1 MRSQRALILGIVT
14 VAIGGVLLAPASART
29 VTHRASAA
37 VVAEPPVAKLKAGT
51 VTGSTVTLSWTNPTR
66 RGFTGSMVRYTR
78 GKKPPLTVRSGK
90 LGGKVSAGKHALT
103 VAGLTKSTTYS
114 FSVFAL
120 YRGGGAA
127 KPVSVTV
134 RTRNRLLAGVVSVTD
149 NSNEACALFASH
161 RVDCWGLNINN
172 NLGSGVRADFV
183 TVPVHVRAVGGSGL
197 LSGVQSLTSDGG
209 GFCAL
214 MAGATLDCW
223 GDNGDGDLGQGDTAP
238 RTFPV
243 VVKGVGGKGVLN
255 NVSSVA
261 GGDFGYCATLAA
273 GGVVCWGSNFEGALG
288 SNTSVTSSSSPMRVV
303 GVDGTGTLT
312 GAASVVRSGYQ
323 VCALMAADGGIDCWG
338 RNFSYSAP
346 VNDVPFPIPGV
357 GGSGSLTGV
366 AQVQLQGDNM
376 CALLD
381 DGGLDCW
388 GSNPTGVLG
397 TGSPPASTDTP
408 VPVDGPGG
416 VGTLGGVKD
425 IVGDGATM
433 CAVLNGGSVDCWGDD
448 TDGQLGQGGAPTGSS
463 NVPIPVTGVGGTGT
477 LSGATTLAMN
487 FESVCAALSS
497 GAVAC
502 WGNNTFGG
510 LGNGT
515 NTGPIICGA
524 CNATPAL
531 AKGLTG
537 TGPLG
542 AVTTLVSNDVNRT
555 GYGGYY
561 AVTTTGGL
569 DFWGSGLQFTGLF
582 TTYPQDDPSKY
593 ATPAAE

>member
-1 MRSQRALILGIVT
+1 MGSRRALTLGIVT
-14 VAIGGVLLAPASART
+14 VAIGGLLLAPASART
-29 VTHRASAA
+29 VGHAGAA
-37 VVAEPPVAKLKAGT
+37 RLIAPPVAKLKAGP
-51 VTGSTVTLSWTNPTR
+51 VTGSTVTLSWSNPTKA
-66 RGFTGSMVRYTR
+66 GFTGSMVRYTK
-78 GKKPPLTVRSGK
+78 GKTPPSTVRSGK
-90 LGGKVSAGKHALT
+90 LGGKVSATKHALT
-103 VAGLTKSTTYS
+103 VTGLTKSTTYS

-120 YRGGGAA
+120 YRTGGAS

-134 RTRNRLLAGVVSVTD
+134 RTRNRLLTDVASVTD
-149 NSNEACALFASH
+149 NSNEACALFTTH

-172 NLGSGVRADFV
+172 NLGSGVKTDFA

-197 LSGVQSLTSDGG
+197 LDGVQSLTTDGG

-214 MAGATLDCW
+214 MTDATLDCW
-223 GDNGDGDLGQGDTAP
+223 GDNGDGDLGQGNTTP
-238 RTFPV
+238 HTFPV
-243 VVKGVGGKGVLN
+243 VVKGVGGKGVLS
-255 NVSSVA
+255 NVTSVA

-288 SNTSVTSSSSPMRVV
+288 SNTSVTSSSSPIRVV

-323 VCALMAADGGIDCWG
+323 ACALMAADGGVDCWG

-346 VNDVPFPIPGV
+346 AVDVPFPIPGV
-357 GGSGSLTGV
+357 GGTGSLTGV
-366 AQVQLQGDNM
+366 AQVLLHGDSM
-376 CALLD
+376 CAVLD

-388 GSNPTGVLG
+388 GTNATGVLG
-397 TGSPPASTDTP
+397 TGSPAVSSDTP
-408 VPVDGPGG
+408 VPVDGTGG
-416 VGTLGGVKD
+416 TGTLGGVKD
-425 IVGDGATM
+425 VVGDGATM

-448 TDGQLGQGGAPTGSS
+448 NDGQLGQAGAPTGSS
-463 NVPIPVTGVGGTGT
+463 DVPIPVTGVGGTGT

-487 FESVCAALSS
+487 FGSVCAALSS

-515 NTGPIICGA
+515 NTGPISCGA
-524 CNATPAL
+524 CNPTPAL
-531 AKGLTG
+531 AKGLNG

-542 AVTTLVSNDVNRT
+542 AVTALVSNDVNRS

-561 AVTTTGGL
+561 AVTAPGGV
-569 DFWGSGLQFTGLF
+569 DFWGSGIQFTGLF
-582 TTYPQDDPSKY
+582 TTYPPDDPAKY